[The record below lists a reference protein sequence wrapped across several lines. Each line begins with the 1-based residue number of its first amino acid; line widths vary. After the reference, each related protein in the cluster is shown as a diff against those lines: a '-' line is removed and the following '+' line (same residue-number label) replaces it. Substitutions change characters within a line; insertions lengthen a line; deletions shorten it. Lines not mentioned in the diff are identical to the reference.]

1 MFKFKVGD
9 VVQVTA
15 GRDKGKK
22 GKVEK
27 VFPRLGKITVDSVNI
42 YKRHKKVT
50 RSQAA
55 GIYEIARPID
65 VAKIALVCPKC
76 AKPTRVGFLMEGKN
90 KVRICRKCKG
100 RIEVK

>member
-9 VVQVTA
+9 EVLVTV

-22 GKVEK
+22 GKIEK

-65 VAKIALVCPKC
+65 VAKVAIICLKC
-76 AKPTRVGFLMEGKN
+76 AKPTRAGFLIEGKN
-90 KVRICRKCKG
+90 KVRICRKCQE
-100 RIEVK
+100 RI